1 MTIHKLLNAK
11 RMMGFGLVLHKGISL
26 RAKRPNGG
34 GGSIIHQ
41 NVVTYFM
48 NSPLLLDK
56 GNEKDAKIQKL
67 IIKSSWREREITIM
81 GITNQECMISAL
93 QSVCDVSEHSVEMW
107 SQCQVVLIA
116 EFNLLL

>member
-1 MTIHKLLNAK
+1 M
-11 RMMGFGLVLHKGISL
+11 
-26 RAKRPNGG
+26 G

-41 NVVTYFM
+41 NAVSYFM

-56 GNEKDAKIQKL
+56 GIEKDAKIQKQ
-67 IIKSSWREREITIM
+67 IIKSSWREREITIL

-93 QSVCDVSEHSVEMW
+93 QSVCDVSEHSVDLW

-116 EFNLLL
+116 EFYLLL